1 MAIQDDITRA
11 VALRKQVS
19 LGTIAP
25 NDATAVVIRRASSS
39 IGLSKDAI
47 SSNEI
52 NTNQQGSGIRHGM
65 RRVGGDIS
73 GELSL
78 GTYAQLMASALR
90 RDFAAVAAVT
100 GLTNVTAAAA
110 APHFVRAAGS
120 WLTDGFR
127 VGMMFRVGGF
137 TTTGVPNNGRTYT
150 ITALTATNITVAEP
164 VAAKASG
171 DTVAFTPPGK
181 VTFIPSTGHTN
192 DLYTVEDWAPLVPQS
207 QRFVDQR
214 VGGFEVGISPN
225 SMASIKLMFM
235 GRDRQQAATQYF
247 TSATAA
253 GVGNLQSS
261 QSGFV
266 YFGGVLMGT
275 FTQLSLSVNGNLS
288 GEDVVFANITPDVFR
303 GTIKTT
309 GSFSV
314 LYADTVTDQV
324 FDLEQERDLL
334 FKFTNDT
341 GLASEAMTFTLP
353 LVKLTGG
360 TKSPGK
366 NALVEQYQFEAAPG
380 IGANG
385 HQATT
390 IQIHDTLAP

>member
-1 MAIQDDITRA
+1 MAIQDDITR
-11 VALRKQVS
+11 VIALRKQVS
-19 LGTIAP
+19 LGTIAA
-25 NDATAVVIRRASSS
+25 NDATAVVLRRVSSTL
-39 IGLSKDAI
+39 GLTKDAI

-52 NTNQQGSGIRHGM
+52 NTNQQGLGIRHGM

-78 GTYAQLMASALR
+78 GTYAQLMGSALR
-90 RDFAAVAAVT
+90 RDFATVT
-100 GLTNVTAAAA
+100 ALSALTNITASAT

-120 WLTDGFR
+120 WLTDGLR
-127 VGMMFRVGGF
+127 VGMMFRMTGW
-137 TTTGVPNNGRTYT
+137 TTTGVANNARTYT
-150 ITALTATNITVAEP
+150 IVALTATNITVAEP

-171 DTVAFTPPGK
+171 DSVVVTPPGK

-192 DLYTVEDWAPLVPQS
+192 DLYTVEDWNPSTPQS
-207 QRFVDQR
+207 LRFVDQR

-225 SMASIKLMFM
+225 SMASVKFMFM
-235 GRDRQQAATQYF
+235 GRDRQQAPTQYF

-266 YFGGVLMGT
+266 YFNGVLLGT

-303 GTIKTT
+303 GLIKTT

-314 LYADTVTDQV
+314 LYADTVTDQF
-324 FDLEQERDLL
+324 FDLEQSGPLL

-341 GLASEAMTFTLP
+341 GIASESATFTLP
-353 LVKLTGG
+353 LVKLSGG
-360 TKSPGK
+360 SKSPGK
-366 NALVEQYQFEAAPG
+366 NAIIEQYQFEAEPG

-385 HQATT
+385 FQAST